1 MIYILFAVFTIRTE
15 SVFVLQ
21 RDFKT
26 KIECETVLR
35 NIEKRLSN
43 FKEGFCQEL
52 REWPNLNHI

>member
-52 REWPNLNHI
+52 RE